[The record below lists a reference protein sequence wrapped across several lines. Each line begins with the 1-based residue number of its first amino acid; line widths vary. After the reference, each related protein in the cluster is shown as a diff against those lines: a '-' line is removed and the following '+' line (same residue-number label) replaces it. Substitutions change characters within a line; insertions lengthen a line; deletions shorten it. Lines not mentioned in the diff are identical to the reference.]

1 VLYLLRR
8 GGTQAARLTELLE
21 GERDDDAIAEALA
34 LLRRSPA
41 LGEARALAEA
51 EVDRAKAALAR
62 LPRGA
67 GRLALEAV
75 ADQVF
80 DRQV

>member
-1 VLYLLRR
+1 LYLLRR
-8 GGTQAARLTELLE
+8 GGPQARRLTELLE
-21 GERDDDAIAEALA
+21 GERDDDDVAEALA
-34 LLRRSPA
+34 LLRCSPA
-41 LGEARALAEA
+41 LAEARASAEA
-51 EVDRAKAALAR
+51 EVDRAKAALGR
-62 LPRGA
+62 LPRGT